1 MPGLESAGFYRIL
14 HLSRGYA
21 VLSFFFFHPA
31 ASGPLRSLFALR
43 LSARA
48 TAGGLFARAKSALC
62 MDDWVRWQR
71 LSEVIICRV
80 DGERQCKMVRL
91 SPFCCFSTI
100 FLSPSYPC
108 LAVPFGPGSQLMFTC
123 RLLQLLTRFRY
134 FSSHFTPNSTERSSR
149 IPFSRSTTAGHFATL
164 L

>member
-48 TAGGLFARAKSALC
+48 TAGGMFARAKSALC

-91 SPFCCFSTI
+91 SPFV
-100 FLSPSYPC
+100 
-108 LAVPFGPGSQLMFTC
+108 ASQQFFFH
-123 RLLQLLTRFRY
+123 LLTL
-134 FSSHFTPNSTERSSR
+134 
-149 IPFSRSTTAGHFATL
+149 A
-164 L
+164 

>member
-48 TAGGLFARAKSALC
+48 TAGGLFAKERVVYGRL
-62 MDDWVRWQR
+62 VRWQR

-123 RLLQLLTRFRY
+123 RLLQLLTRSRY
-134 FSSHFTPNSTERSSR
+134 FSSHFTPNFTERSSR
-149 IPFSRSTTAGHFATL
+149 IPFLRSTTAGHFATL

>member
-1 MPGLESAGFYRIL
+1 MPGFIASCISAADTRFFPFFSFTLQPRALCARCSLFGYL
-14 HLSRGYA
+14 H
-21 VLSFFFFHPA
+21 V
-31 ASGPLRSLFALR
+31 PLREACLQ
-43 LSARA
+43 
-48 TAGGLFARAKSALC
+48 KSALC

-123 RLLQLLTRFRY
+123 RLLQLLTRSRY
-134 FSSHFTPNSTERSSR
+134 FSSHFTPNFTERSSR
-149 IPFSRSTTAGHFATL
+149 IPFLRSTTAGHFATL